1 MKKFISAVCLVAAS
15 VFSADAEVRPSV
27 SILGD
32 SYSTFEGYIEP
43 ESNITWY
50 YEPVR
55 DDRTDLRTVDQT
67 WWHKFITENGYKL
80 CVNNSYSGSTVCNRG
95 YDGDDYTDRSF
106 LTRCKNL
113 GNPDVIFIFGGTND
127 CWAGVPIGDYKYE
140 GQGKGDLYK
149 FRPALAKVM
158 RNVTERYPNVDIY
171 YIVNDCL
178 TPEIVESINTVCDH
192 YEVPVIQLHDIDK
205 INMHPSVKG
214 MQQIADQLTAR
225 IVKKK

>member
-1 MKKFISAVCLVAAS
+1 MKKLVSLFLFAASAVTTML
-15 VFSADAEVRPSV
+15 AEVAPSV

-43 ESNITWY
+43 ASNVTWY

-67 WWHKFITENGYKL
+67 WWHKFIKENGYKL

-95 YDGDDYTDRSF
+95 YDGEDYTDRSF

-113 GNPDVIFIFGGTND
+113 GNPDIIFIFGATND
-127 CWAGVPIGDYKYE
+127 CWAGVEMGEYKYE
-140 GQGKGDLYK
+140 NQGKGDLYK

-158 RNVTERYPNVDIY
+158 RSITERYPNVQIY
-171 YIVNDCL
+171 YILNDCL
-178 TPEIVESINTVCDH
+178 SEQINESIDTICAH
-192 YEVPVIQLHDIDK
+192 YKVPVIKLHDIDK

-214 MQQIADQLTAR
+214 MEQIALQLKHA
-225 IVKKK
+225 VKK